1 MDRSSRFFACHVAA
15 ALSLGCAALP
25 AAAQAYPAKPIRIV
39 VPFPPASGADVLARA
54 VGTKLTERS
63 GQQVLV
69 DSRPGASGVIAA
81 EIAAKAPADGYT
93 LMLGTSSS
101 HAINVS
107 TRENLPYDPLRDF
120 SPVSL
125 VARMP
130 MLVMAHPSVPVTNAR
145 ELIALARA
153 RPGQLTFA
161 TAGNGTTAH
170 LSGEL
175 FKSLARV
182 DIVHVPYR
190 GSPQAM
196 LDAVAGQV
204 SLAIAPILTGLPQVT
219 AGKLKA
225 LAVTTAARSSSAPEV
240 PTLADS
246 GLPGYESTL
255 WYGLFAPAGTPRE
268 VVGRLSGEVV
278 AILGLPDVRDSLQKQ
293 GAEPAGNSPEAF
305 TAFVKSEIAKWARV
319 VKSAGLRAN

>member
-1 MDRSSRFFACHVAA
+1 
-15 ALSLGCAALP
+15 LLLGCAALP

-81 EIAAKAPADGYT
+81 EIVAKAPPDGYT

-120 SPVSL
+120 SAVSL

-130 MLVMAHPSVPVTNAR
+130 MLVMAHPSVPVSNAR
-145 ELIALARA
+145 ELIAFVRA

-175 FKSLARV
+175 FKSMARV

-204 SLAIAPILTGLPQVT
+204 SLAIGPILTGLPQVT

-240 PTLADS
+240 PTLAES
-246 GLPGYESTL
+246 GVPGYESTL

-278 AILGLPDVRDSLQKQ
+278 AILGLSDVRGSLQQQ
-293 GAEPAGNSPEAF
+293 GAEPAGNSPDAF
-305 TAFVKSEIAKWARV
+305 TAFVKSEIAKWATV
-319 VKSAGLRAN
+319 VKSSGLHAN